1 MILWK
6 KKRFFFFFYGNP
18 RRNQPG
24 RTAIFHVFF
33 CKGGATITIPMQ
45 IETQA
50 PTQAPDV
57 AVQCQGF
64 F

>member
-1 MILWK
+1 MVTPKGINQVER
-6 KKRFFFFFYGNP
+6 RFFMFFF
-18 RRNQPG
+18 
-24 RTAIFHVFF
+24 T
-33 CKGGATITIPMQ
+33 GGATITIPMQ